1 MNSDATK
8 LQLVGCGIFHKEIEY
23 LIKKNQW
30 AMNSD
35 FLPASL
41 HINFKQLEH
50 ELNCG
55 LARHTNEHTIVFY
68 GACHP
73 RMDDLLK
80 QAHTTRTKGQNC
92 VAMLLGAD
100 EFNRELAQGAFF
112 LLDDWAL
119 HWNDVIFKTFGS
131 NLALIRDI
139 FHDHHRYFL
148 ALRTPCSDDYSVR
161 AEQISDMINLPL
173 HWHDVGLEQLEET
186 LLIAIQNAG

>member
-1 MNSDATK
+1 MNSDVTK
-8 LQLVGCGIFHKEIEY
+8 LQLVGCGIFRKEIEY

-30 AMNSD
+30 ALNSD

-80 QAHTTRTKGQNC
+80 QAHTIRTKGQNC

-119 HWNDVIFKTFGS
+119 HWNEVIFKTFGS
-131 NLALIRDI
+131 NLSLIRDI

-173 HWHDVGLEQLEET
+173 HWRDVGLEQLEQT
-186 LLIAIQNAG
+186 LLTTMQSAG